1 MGRPRLYATRAEK
14 DAAYYQRQQCRRML
28 RPLPP
33 GPYRVLYA
41 DPPWQYFQRDP
52 NFHGHAANHY
62 PTMSI
67 AELCAL
73 PVRKIVAP
81 QAVLFLWVTMPLL
94 EECFPVIKAWGFQ
107 FKTGLGWDKG
117 KMIYGKYLGNQLELL
132 LLATRGSCTPDTHEL
147 ETNLRRV
154 PPAGHSTK
162 PQEFRLLIEHLYK
175 TGPYLELFARERA
188 DGWESW
194 GNALADRSPVEAPA
208 ADVPEAVPA
217 RFELSRRPRH
227 S

>member
-14 DAAYYQRQQCRRML
+14 DAAYYQRQQYRRML

-41 DPPWQYFQRDP
+41 DPPWTYFQRDP
-52 NFHGHAANHY
+52 NFHGYAANHY

-73 PVRKIVAP
+73 PVRKIAAP
-81 QAVLFLWVTMPLL
+81 QAVLFLWITPALL
-94 EECFPVIKAWGFQ
+94 CEGLPVMRAWGFLY
-107 FKTGLGWDKG
+107 KTCLVWDKIRMIHG
-117 KMIYGKYLGNQLELL
+117 KDLGNQHELL
-132 LLATRGSCTPDTHEL
+132 LVGTRGACKPDTEEL
-147 ETNLRRV
+147 EATVRRL
-154 PPAGHSTK
+154 PPPTHSTK
-162 PQEFRLLIEHLYK
+162 PTEFRLLIEHLYK
-175 TGPYLELFARERA
+175 TGPYLELFARARA
-188 DGWESW
+188 DGWDSW
-194 GNALADRSPVEAPA
+194 GNALADLSPVEEPA

-217 RFELSRRPRH
+217 RFELTRRPRH